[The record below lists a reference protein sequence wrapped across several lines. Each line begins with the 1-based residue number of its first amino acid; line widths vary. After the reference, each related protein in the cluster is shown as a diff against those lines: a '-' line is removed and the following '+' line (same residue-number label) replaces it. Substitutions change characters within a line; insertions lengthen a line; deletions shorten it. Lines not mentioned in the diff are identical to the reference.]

1 MPRALIG
8 FVIAPLLWSLLVV
21 PASELVYGLLV
32 YEHRY
37 WPWSILWSVDWSL
50 LGFGY
55 LLMLVAFVPYII
67 ICRAFRKNSVWVYA
81 LGGLVLGFV
90 CPFYLLLL
98 KDLLFSSATAAFRN
112 GPWLVIPE
120 AWHFQSGGALASCV
134 SLVAFWAIAVRNNNW
149 FNKKQPNSALNRTRK
164 NGAPVS

>member
-1 MPRALIG
+1 MPRTLTG
-8 FVIAPLLWSLLVV
+8 FVTAPLLWSLLVV
-21 PASELVYGLLV
+21 PASELAYGLFV

-50 LGFGY
+50 LGLGY
-55 LLMLVAFVPYII
+55 LLMLVVFVPYII
-67 ICRAFRKNSVWVYA
+67 LCRALHKNSIWVYA
-81 LGGLVLGFV
+81 LGGLVLGFI

-98 KDLLFSSATAAFRN
+98 KDLLFGSASVAAFKN

-134 SLVAFWAIAVRNNNW
+134 SLVTFWLIAVRNNDW
-149 FNKKQPNSALNRTRK
+149 FKTQPNSALNRTRK